1 MYDECMSE
9 ATINLASRD
18 EALLLFGNRDQNLRE
33 IREAIGARVIGR
45 GDSIHV
51 RGTDQQIEQTERVLQ
66 QLRQMLRDQGQLSAE
81 DVRTVLEIVLHG
93 GDRVTATS
101 DQAEGGGRYLRPRT
115 DGQARYVRAMREKD
129 LTFCV
134 GPAGTG
140 KTFLA
145 VGMAVSLLRQG
156 QVRKIVLVRPA
167 VEAGERL
174 GFLPG
179 DIVAKVNPYL
189 RPLFDALNDM
199 MEPDQVKRYMDNDII
214 EIVPLAYMRGRTLN
228 QAVIIL
234 DEGQN
239 TTVPQMKMFLTRMGN
254 GSKII
259 VTGDITQVDLPR
271 QMRSGLVDALQ
282 RLKDIERIAIVHLDK
297 HDIVRHP
304 LVQEIVEAYGDE
316 KPRKRKEE

>member
-1 MYDECMSE
+1 MSE

-18 EALLLFGNRDQNLRE
+18 EALLLFGNRDQFLRE
-33 IREAIGARVIGR
+33 VREAIGVRLIGR

-51 RGTDQQIEQTERVLQ
+51 RGTEEQIEQAERVFQ
-66 QLRQMLRDQGQLSAE
+66 QLRQMLRTQGQLSTE
-81 DVRTVLEIVLHG
+81 DVRTVLEVVLHG
-93 GDRVTATS
+93 GERVGVAA
-101 DQAEGGGRYLRPRT
+101 DNFDGGRYLRPRT
-115 DGQARYVRAMREKD
+115 DGQARYVRAMREND
-129 LTFCV
+129 LTLCV

-145 VGMAVSLLRQG
+145 VGMAVSMLRQG

-199 MEPDQVKRYMDNDII
+199 MEPEQVKRYMDGDVI

-239 TTVPQMKMFLTRMGN
+239 TTIPQMKMFLTRMGN

-259 VTGDITQVDLPR
+259 VTGDVTQIDLPR
-271 QMRSGLVDALQ
+271 QMRSGLVDALH
-282 RLKDIERIAIVHLDK
+282 RLRDLEGIAVVHLDK

-304 LVQEIVEAYGDE
+304 LVQQIVEAYGED
-316 KPRKRKEE
+316 KPRKKKE

>member
-1 MYDECMSE
+1 MSE

-18 EALLLFGNRDQNLRE
+18 EALLLFGNRDQFLRE
-33 IREAIGARVIGR
+33 VRDALGVRLIGR

-51 RGTDQQIEQTERVLQ
+51 RGTEEQIEQTERVVS
-66 QLRQMLRDQGQLSAE
+66 QLRQLVRDQGKLSTE
-81 DVRTVLEIVLHG
+81 DVRTVLAVVLQG
-93 GDRVTATS
+93 GDRVGLQS
-101 DQAEGGGRYLRPRT
+101 DNLADGSRYLRPRT
-115 DGQARYVRAMREKD
+115 DGQARYVHAMREND
-129 LTFCV
+129 LTFCI

-145 VGMAVSLLRQG
+145 VGMAVSMLRQG
-156 QVRKIVLVRPA
+156 AVKKIVLVRPA

-199 MEPDQVKRYMDNDII
+199 MEHEQVKRYMDNDII

-228 QAVIIL
+228 QALIIL

-239 TTVPQMKMFLTRMGN
+239 STIPQMKMFLTRMGN

-259 VTGDITQVDLPR
+259 VTGDVTQIDLPR
-271 QMRSGLVDALQ
+271 QMRSGLVDAVQ
-282 RLKDIERIAIVHLDK
+282 RLRDLESIAIINLDK
-297 HDIVRHP
+297 SDIVRHP
-304 LVQEIVEAYGDE
+304 LVQQIVEAYGDE
-316 KPRKRKEE
+316 KPRKKGVTG

>member
-1 MYDECMSE
+1 MSE

-18 EALLLFGNRDQNLRE
+18 EALLLFGSRDQFLKE
-33 IREAIGARVIGR
+33 IREAIGVRLIGR

-51 RGTDQQIEQTERVLQ
+51 RGTDEQIDQAERVFQ
-66 QLRQMLRDQGQLSAE
+66 QLRQMVRDQGQLSPE
-81 DVRTVLEIVLHG
+81 DVRTVLELVLHG
-93 GDRVTATS
+93 GDRVAMTANNF
-101 DQAEGGGRYLRPRT
+101 DGGRYLRPRT
-115 DGQARYVRAMREKD
+115 DGQARYVRAMREND

-145 VGMAVSLLRQG
+145 TGMAVSMLRQG

-199 MEPDQVKRYMDNDII
+199 MDPEQVKRYMDGDVI

-239 TTVPQMKMFLTRMGN
+239 TTIPQMKMFLTRMGN

-259 VTGDITQVDLPR
+259 VTGDITQIDLPR
-271 QMRSGLVDALQ
+271 QMRSGLVDALH
-282 RLKDIERIAIVHLDK
+282 RLCDLEGIAIIHLDK

-304 LVQEIVEAYGDE
+304 LVQQIVEAYGED
-316 KPRKRKEE
+316 KPRKKKE

>member
-1 MYDECMSE
+1 MSE
-9 ATINLASRD
+9 ATISLASRD
-18 EALLLFGNRDQNLRE
+18 EALLLFGNRDQFLRE
-33 IREAIGARVIGR
+33 IREAIGVRLIGR

-51 RGTDQQIEQTERVLQ
+51 RGTEEQIDQTERVFQ
-66 QLRQMLRDQGQLSAE
+66 QLRPMLRDQGQLTTE
-81 DVRTVLEIVLHG
+81 DVRTVLEVVLHG
-93 GDRVTATS
+93 HERGTAK
-101 DQAEGGGRYLRPRT
+101 AEIVEGGRYLRPRT
-115 DGQARYVRAMREKD
+115 DGQARYVHAMREND
-129 LTFCV
+129 LTFSI

-145 VGMAVSLLRQG
+145 VGMAVSMLRQG

-199 MEPDQVKRYMDNDII
+199 LAPEQVNRYMENDII

-228 QAVIIL
+228 QSAIIL

-239 TTVPQMKMFLTRMGN
+239 TTVAQMKMFLTRMGN

-271 QMRSGLVDALQ
+271 QTRSGLIDAIQ
-282 RLKDIERIAIVHLDK
+282 RLSNIEKIAIIHLDE
-297 HDIVRHP
+297 HDIVRNP
-304 LVQEIVEAYGDE
+304 LVQLILRAYEDDRS
-316 KPRKRKEE
+316 RKRK